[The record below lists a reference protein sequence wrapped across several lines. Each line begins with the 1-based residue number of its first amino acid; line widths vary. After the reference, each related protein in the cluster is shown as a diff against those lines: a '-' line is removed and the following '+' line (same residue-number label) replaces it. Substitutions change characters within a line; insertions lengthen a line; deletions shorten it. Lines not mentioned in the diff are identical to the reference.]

1 MPWAISEPTPAAVKI
16 TPSDA
21 SNCGR
26 MLTAPIASFNR
37 RPSSISVRASLPV
50 SIRQAPIAARAPK
63 PSPTSA
69 PRFASIPS
77 QRKTRAKA
85 KVTIGMAS
93 TGMKMRLPRRRA
105 CSARAACAACSDGS
119 VTPPR
124 LTCPIPSSVT
134 INSTSNPVN
143 QCGVTPHWLT
153 GLLVLF
159 MVTLDGIGQVSRG
172 GVTDPSEQAAQAARA
187 EHARRLG
194 NRIFIPVLAIPIVT
208 FAFALVF
215 RWLGMDANRGALVG
229 LGFGALAA
237 MGACLILT
245 GSDAR
250 TLMDEGRR
258 LNEAMG
264 AVNILPQLL
273 ASLGVIFT
281 AAGVGSLIAQGIQQ
295 IIPAN
300 NLFLLVLAN
309 CLGMALFTIVMG
321 NSFAAFPVIAT
332 GVLVPLIVKPFGVNP
347 AMAAIITLTAG
358 SSGTLMTPMAA
369 NFNIVPAAL
378 LNMRDQ
384 YGVIKFQLPY
394 ALTLWSF
401 YVLLLWLL
409 IKVF

>member
-1 MPWAISEPTPAAVKI
+1 MMTSVFSLDAVYVVTGVVLLI
-16 TPSDA
+16 FAWMTFADR
-21 SNCGR
+21 SN
-26 MLTAPIASFNR
+26 
-37 RPSSISVRASLPV
+37 
-50 SIRQAPIAARAPK
+50 
-63 PSPTSA
+63 
-69 PRFASIPS
+69 
-77 QRKTRAKA
+77 
-85 KVTIGMAS
+85 
-93 TGMKMRLPRRRA
+93 PRRV
-105 CSARAACAACSDGS
+105 GS
-119 VTPPR
+119 GLFW
-124 LTCPIPSSVT
+124 LTLGIIFAFGSLMPY
-134 INSTSNPVN
+134 
-143 QCGVTPHWLT
+143 WLT

-159 MVTLDGIGQVSRG
+159 MVALDGAGRVGRG
-172 GVTDPSEQAAQAARA
+172 AHQSDQASQA

-194 NRIFIPVLAIPIVT
+194 NRIFVPVLAIPIVT
-208 FAFALVF
+208 FAFALTF

-229 LGFGALAA
+229 LGFGGLAA
-237 MGACLILT
+237 MFACLKLT
-245 GSDAR
+245 GGGAR
-250 TLMDEGRR
+250 ALMNEGRR

-281 AAGVGSLIAQGIQQ
+281 AAGVGNLIAQGIQQ

-332 GVLVPLIVKPFGVNP
+332 GVLVPLIIKPFGVNP

-384 YGVIKFQLPY
+384 YGVIKFQLPF
-394 ALTLWSF
+394 ALTIWSF
-401 YVLLLWLL
+401 HVLLLWLL
-409 IKVF
+409 IKVS

>member
-1 MPWAISEPTPAAVKI
+1 MMIDHVFSLETVYI
-16 TPSDA
+16 
-21 SNCGR
+21 
-26 MLTAPIASFNR
+26 LTGVALLI
-37 RPSSISVRASLPV
+37 
-50 SIRQAPIAARAPK
+50 
-63 PSPTSA
+63 
-69 PRFASIPS
+69 FALM
-77 QRKTRAKA
+77 TFAD
-85 KVTIGMAS
+85 S
-93 TGMKMRLPRRRA
+93 TNPRRA
-105 CSARAACAACSDGS
+105 GS
-119 VTPPR
+119 GCFW
-124 LTCPIPSSVT
+124 LTLGI
-134 INSTSNPVN
+134 IFMFG
-143 QCGVTPHWLT
+143 GVAPHWLT
-153 GLLVLF
+153 GLLVLIL
-159 MVTLDGIGQVSRG
+159 VALDGFGQVGRG
-172 GVTDPSEQAAQAARA
+172 RVETDPVEQA
-187 EHARRLG
+187 EHARRLA

-208 FAFALVF
+208 FAFALIF
-215 RWLGMDANRGALVG
+215 RRVGMDVNRGALVG
-229 LGFGALAA
+229 LGFGGVAA
-237 MGACLILT
+237 MIMCLKLT
-245 GSDAR
+245 GGGAR
-250 TLMDEGRR
+250 ALMNEGRR

-281 AAGVGSLIAQGIQQ
+281 AAGVGSLIARGIQQ
-295 IIPAN
+295 IIPAD

-401 YVLLLWLL
+401 HVLLLWLL
-409 IKVF
+409 IKIS

>member
-1 MPWAISEPTPAAVKI
+1 MT
-16 TPSDA
+16 
-21 SNCGR
+21 
-26 MLTAPIASFNR
+26 
-37 RPSSISVRASLPV
+37 
-50 SIRQAPIAARAPK
+50 
-63 PSPTSA
+63 
-69 PRFASIPS
+69 ASIF
-77 QRKTRAKA
+77 
-85 KVTIGMAS
+85 
-93 TGMKMRLPRRRA
+93 
-105 CSARAACAACSDGS
+105 
-119 VTPPR
+119 
-124 LTCPIPSSVT
+124 SSVFSLDT
-134 INSTSNPVN
+134 VYVLTGVTLLIFALMTFADRAN
-143 QCGVTPHWLT
+143 QRRVGSGCFWLTLGIIFTLGSVTPHWLT

-159 MVTLDGIGQVSRG
+159 LVTLDGMGQVSRG
-172 GVTDPSEQAAQAARA
+172 SGVTDSRAKSAQA
-187 EHARRLG
+187 EHSRRLG

-215 RWLGMDANRGALVG
+215 RWLGMDANRGAVVG
-229 LGFGALAA
+229 LGFGGLAA
-237 MGACLILT
+237 MVACLKLT

-250 TLMDEGRR
+250 TLMNEGRR

-273 ASLGVIFT
+273 ASLGLIFT

-332 GVLVPLIVKPFGVNP
+332 GVLVPLIIKPFGVNP

-378 LNMRDQ
+378 LNMRDE

-394 ALTLWSF
+394 ALTLLSF
-401 YVLLLWLL
+401 HVVLLWLL
-409 IKVF
+409 IKIS